1 MEFNTT
7 EEIIE
12 DIAAGKMVILLD
24 DEDRENEGDLV
35 CAAELVDDKKINFM
49 ISKAKGLVCL
59 PLSPQKCD
67 QLNLPMMTNNNRAKH
82 GTGFTVSIEAAQG
95 ISTGI
100 SAEDRARTI
109 IAASKKNA
117 KAEDIVQPGHIFPL
131 RAFEGGVLS
140 RAGHTEAACD
150 LARLAGLEEAGVIC
164 EIMNED
170 GSMARRDDLMEFAA
184 THEMRIGTIADLI
197 HYRTLKEKSVH
208 LEFSKSVEVDRSY
221 I

>member
-1 MEFNTT
+1 MEFNST
-7 EEIIE
+7 EEIIQ
-12 DIAAGKMVILLD
+12 DVAAGKIVILLD

-35 CAAELVDDKKINFM
+35 CAAELIDDKKINFM

-82 GTGFTVSIEAAQG
+82 GTGFTVSIEAAEG
-95 ISTGI
+95 ITTGI

-109 IAASKKNA
+109 KAAAKKNA
-117 KAEDIVQPGHIFPL
+117 KSEDIVQPGHIFPL

-150 LARLAGLEEAGVIC
+150 LARLAGLEEAGGIC
-164 EIMNED
+164 EIMNDD
-170 GSMARRDDLMEFAA
+170 GTMARRDDL
-184 THEMRIGTIADLI
+184 I
-197 HYRTLKEKSVH
+197 
-208 LEFSKSVEVDRSY
+208 
-221 I
+221 

>member
-7 EEIIE
+7 EEIIQ

-35 CAAELVDDKKINFM
+35 CAAELIDDKKINFM

-59 PLSPQKCD
+59 QLSPKKCD
-67 QLNLPMMTNNNRAKH
+67 ELNLPMMTNNNRAKH
-82 GTGFTVSIEAAQG
+82 GTGFTVSIEAAEG

-100 SAEDRARTI
+100 SAEDRAKTI
-109 IAASKKNA
+109 IAAAQKNA

-164 EIMNED
+164 EIMNDD
-170 GSMARRDDLMEFAA
+170 GSMARRDDLMKFAS
-184 THEMRIGTIADLI
+184 TH
-197 HYRTLKEKSVH
+197 
-208 LEFSKSVEVDRSY
+208 
-221 I
+221 